1 MNSHSID
8 QNSCDITKLKSP
20 SKKQKRRSITEYL
33 DSVKE
38 KLNTNGETILQ
49 IKCTPGAAKTE
60 WHSLLD
66 GETPIAKLRVAAAP
80 ERGKANS
87 MITKFIQK
95 EFTCGVEITTG
106 HTNSTKLLKLWKK

>member
-1 MNSHSID
+1 MN
-8 QNSCDITKLKSP
+8 L
-20 SKKQKRRSITEYL
+20 TEYL
-33 DSVKE
+33 DSVHKTLQ
-38 KLNTNGETILQ
+38 KNGETMLQ

-66 GETPIAKLRVAAAP
+66 GETPIVKLRVAAAP

-95 EFTCGVEITTG
+95 EFNCSAEITTG
-106 HTNSTKLLKLWKK
+106 HTSSTKLVKLKS

>member
-1 MNSHSID
+1 MN
-8 QNSCDITKLKSP
+8 L
-20 SKKQKRRSITEYL
+20 TEYL

-38 KLNTNGETILQ
+38 KLHTNGETILQ
-49 IKCTPGAAKTE
+49 IKCTPGAAKTK

-95 EFTCGVEITTG
+95 EFNCNAEITTG
-106 HTNSTKLLKLWKK
+106 HTSSTKLVKLKS

>member
-1 MNSHSID
+1 MI
-8 QNSCDITKLKSP
+8 LK
-20 SKKQKRRSITEYL
+20 EYL

-38 KLNTNGETILQ
+38 KLQNNGEAILQ
-49 IKCTPGAAKTE
+49 IKCTPGAATTK

-66 GETPIAKLRVAAAP
+66 GEIPIAKLRVAAAP

-95 EFTCGVEITTG
+95 EFSCSVKITTG
-106 HTNSTKLLKLWKK
+106 HTNNTKLLKLWN